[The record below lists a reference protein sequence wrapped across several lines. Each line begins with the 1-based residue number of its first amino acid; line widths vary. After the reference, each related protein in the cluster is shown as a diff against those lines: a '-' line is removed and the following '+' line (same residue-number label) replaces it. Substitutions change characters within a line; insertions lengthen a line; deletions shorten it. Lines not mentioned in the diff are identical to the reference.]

1 MTTARVVTTIRAEQA
16 PGVYSSGDPLRS
28 PCSLQKS
35 YVHPLICSWE
45 GKSTMQNTTAPRQRP
60 LGVTIMSVLLG
71 IQGLIEL
78 IGGIT
83 LIVVANSLT
92 HRIIAHGH
100 AIIARFVDTFGV
112 ALGVVGIIVGI
123 ITLFFV
129 YGLWTLKRWAYWTV
143 IIIEGLSLLRSI
155 FELIRHTGTTAGVI
169 AGMIIPAIVFLYF
182 LLDPNVRRAFR
193 V

>member
-1 MTTARVVTTIRAEQA
+1 
-16 PGVYSSGDPLRS
+16 
-28 PCSLQKS
+28 
-35 YVHPLICSWE
+35 
-45 GKSTMQNTTAPRQRP
+45 
-60 LGVTIMSVLLG
+60 
-71 IQGLIEL
+71 
-78 IGGIT
+78 
-83 LIVVANSLT
+83 
-92 HRIIAHGH
+92 
-100 AIIARFVDTFGV
+100 
-112 ALGVVGIIVGI
+112 LGVVGIIVGI

-129 YGLWTLKRWAYWTV
+129 FGLWTLKRWAYWTV

>member
-1 MTTARVVTTIRAEQA
+1 
-16 PGVYSSGDPLRS
+16 
-28 PCSLQKS
+28 
-35 YVHPLICSWE
+35 
-45 GKSTMQNTTAPRQRP
+45 
-60 LGVTIMSVLLG
+60 MSVLLD
-71 IQGLIEL
+71 IQGFIEL

-83 LIVVANSLT
+83 LIIVANSLS

-112 ALGVVGIIVGI
+112 ALGIVGIVVGI

-129 YGLWTLKRWAYWTV
+129 FGLWTLKRWAYWTV

-155 FELIRHTGTTAGVI
+155 FELVRHTGTTAGVI
-169 AGMIIPAIVFLYF
+169 AGMIIPAVIFLYF

-193 V
+193 I